1 MKSIAVTDMDSGMD
15 MLHIITYD
23 LLLYQVDESSY
34 FYESTIEKLENQ
46 QSYILHQYIE
56 NPLVPD
62 ILIVG
67 QVEFTIDECTQWCR
81 ELGYLD

>member
-15 MLHIITYD
+15 MLHILTYD
-23 LLLYQVDESSY
+23 LLLSQVDEDSY
-34 FYESTIEKLENQ
+34 FYESTMGMLEHG
-46 QSYILHQYIE
+46 QSYVLHQYQD

-67 QVEFTIDECTQWCR
+67 QIEFTIDECTQWCR

>member
-1 MKSIAVTDMDSGMD
+1 MKSIAVRDVDTGMD
-15 MLHIITYD
+15 MLQILTYD
-23 LLLYQVDESSY
+23 LLLSQVDEDSY
-34 FYESTIEKLENQ
+34 FYESTMGMLEHG
-46 QSYILHQYIE
+46 QSYVLHQYQD

-67 QVEFTIDECTQWCR
+67 QIEFTIDECTQWCR